1 MFRKCFLHTF
11 FLFLLISSNSLLG
24 QSGNNPF
31 NIVPGKKAPVDTPAP
46 EKKVIPE
53 VPAVITPVKEEEPTN
68 EVKEEVIESKPVI
81 IPELEEIATPEK
93 VVPSPK
99 EDQIIKP
106 VESETPKSSTT
117 STFSNNPFDIKVGS
131 RKNKVISKKKNPQA
145 AIEVKEKPTIKPEIP
160 KAELH
165 KTIEQQLPLTKGDE
179 KNVEEKP
186 KTLDNEKLE
195 SENTVLTTIKDL
207 IKTKEDKKGIEERLQ
222 LDQTDAV
229 WNDRYML
236 YGILLFIM
244 VALTLIINMN
254 RRFIS
259 KIYKAAGNENVAK
272 LSFREY
278 QSGSNLQY
286 YLSYILFI
294 INMSIFVYLLLTSL
308 GGQKNLINLFL
319 SFAAIL
325 AVYLIRHGVLTYMGM
340 IFPLKKEVS
349 FYSFNIFL
357 YNILYGMVL
366 IPINMILIL
375 GPQSINKSMLVTGCL
390 IFFIFFIFRQLRGL
404 SIGRSYLKT
413 NQFHFFTYLC
423 SVEIAPIL
431 ILIKYLM
438 S

>member
-1 MFRKCFLHTF
+1 M
-11 FLFLLISSNSLLG
+11 G
-24 QSGNNPF
+24 QSGENPF
-31 NIVPGKKAPVDTPAP
+31 NIVPGKKVEVVTPTP
-46 EKKVIPE
+46 EKKIIPE
-53 VPAVITPVKEEEPTN
+53 APAAVTPVKEDETVTEN
-68 EVKEEVIESKPVI
+68 KSELLESKPVI
-81 IPELEEIATPEK
+81 VPEIKEAAAPEK
-93 VVPSPK
+93 EIESPAEELVEKEEPAAEIISEPEKTEVAKTPS
-99 EDQIIKP
+99 
-106 VESETPKSSTT
+106 KSSY
-117 STFSNNPFDIKVGS
+117 SNNPFDIKAGS
-131 RKNKVISKKKNPQA
+131 NNKKVIVESARKKQTPKA
-145 AIEVKEKPTIKPEIP
+145 EVKEIMVKQPSIPNTEITEKEIAADIASNSIAEEKKEILASDKIASDDKPLVDNKAPINIKE
-160 KAELH
+160 
-165 KTIEQQLPLTKGDE
+165 DE
-179 KNVEEKP
+179 K
-186 KTLDNEKLE
+186 
-195 SENTVLTTIKDL
+195 
-207 IKTKEDKKGIEERLQ
+207 GIVKQ
-222 LDQTDAV
+222 LLVNQSDSG

-286 YLSYILFI
+286 YLSYALFI
-294 INMSIFVYLLLTSL
+294 INMSIFIYLLLTSL
-308 GGQKNLINLFL
+308 GAQKNLINLFL

-325 AVYLIRHGVLTYMGM
+325 GVYIVRHGVLSYMGM

-357 YNILYGMVL
+357 YNILFGMVL
-366 IPINMILIL
+366 IPINAVLVL

-404 SIGRSYLKT
+404 SIGRSYLKS